1 MVSRFTLI
9 LIAVTY
15 AEVVIHMKSTIKCSK
30 SEVVNLAKAQY
41 LNIKM
46 FEMTT
51 GCSFGFIC
59 RATMETQLNLI
70 HKYLRQ

>member
-1 MVSRFTLI
+1 
-9 LIAVTY
+9 
-15 AEVVIHMKSTIKCSK
+15 MKSTIKCSK

-51 GCSFGFIC
+51 GCRFGFIR
-59 RATMETQLNLI
+59 RATMGTLLNLI